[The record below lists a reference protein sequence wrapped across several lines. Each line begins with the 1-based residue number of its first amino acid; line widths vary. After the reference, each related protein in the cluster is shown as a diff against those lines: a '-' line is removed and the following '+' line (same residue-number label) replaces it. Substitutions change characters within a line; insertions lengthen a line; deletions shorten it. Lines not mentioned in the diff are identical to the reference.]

1 MNQINFQKGKFN
13 PCKVVCVGRNYVAH
27 IEELGNEIPQEMV
40 LFVKPNSSIS
50 EELVQI
56 SDDCHYE
63 GEISFIVKDKK
74 LYGVGF
80 GLDLTKRDMQSKL
93 KSKGL
98 PWERAKS
105 FDKAAVFSDFVK
117 LEDDISS
124 LRLELQINGKLA
136 QSGGVDLM
144 IYRPE
149 VVLKEIESFMSL
161 DDFDIIMTGTPK
173 GVGRYKKNDKF
184 IGRIYSDEK
193 LLVEKGWIVQ

>member
-27 IEELGNEIPQEMV
+27 IEELGNEILQEMV

-63 GEISFIVKDKK
+63 GEISFLVKDKK

-173 GVGRYKKNDKF
+173 GVGRYKKNDEF

>member
-63 GEISFIVKDKK
+63 GEISFLVKDKK

-173 GVGRYKKNDKF
+173 GVGRYKKNDEF

>member
-1 MNQINFQKGKFN
+1 MNQINFQKEKLN

-27 IEELGNEIPQEMV
+27 IEELGNEMPQEMV

-63 GEISFIVKDKK
+63 GEISFLVRDKR

-117 LEDDISS
+117 LEDNINS

-144 IYRPE
+144 IYKPE
-149 VVLKEIESFMSL
+149 TVLKEIESFMSL

-173 GVGRYKKNDKF
+173 GVGRYKKDDEF

-193 LLVEKGWIVQ
+193 LLVEKSWIVQ

>member
-50 EELVQI
+50 EELAQA

-63 GEISFIVKDKK
+63 GEISFLVKDKK

-117 LEDDISS
+117 LEDDINS

-144 IYRPE
+144 IYKPE
-149 VVLKEIESFMSL
+149 TVLKEIESFMSL
-161 DDFDIIMTGTPK
+161 DDYDIIMTGTPK
-173 GVGRYKKNDKF
+173 GVGRYKKDDEFVGK
-184 IGRIYSDEK
+184 IYSDEK
-193 LLVEKGWIVQ
+193 LLVEKSWTVQ

>member
-50 EELVQI
+50 KELAQV

-63 GEISFIVKDKK
+63 GEISFLVKDKK

-105 FDKAAVFSDFVK
+105 FDKAAVFSDFIK
-117 LEDDISS
+117 LEDDINS

-144 IYRPE
+144 IYKPE
-149 VVLKEIESFMSL
+149 TVLKEIESFMSL

-173 GVGRYKKNDKF
+173 GVGRYKKDDEF

-193 LLVEKGWIVQ
+193 LLVEKTWIVK

>member
-1 MNQINFQKGKFN
+1 MNQINFQKEKLN

-27 IEELGNEIPQEMV
+27 IEELGNEMPQEMV

-63 GEISFIVKDKK
+63 GEISFLVRDKR

-117 LEDDISS
+117 LEDNINS

-144 IYRPE
+144 IYKPE

-173 GVGRYKKNDKF
+173 GVGRYKKDDEF

-193 LLVEKGWIVQ
+193 LLVEKSWIVQ

>member
-50 EELVQI
+50 EELAQV

-63 GEISFIVKDKK
+63 GEISFLVKDKK

-117 LEDDISS
+117 LEDDINS

-144 IYRPE
+144 IYKPE
-149 VVLKEIESFMSL
+149 TVLKEIESFMSL
-161 DDFDIIMTGTPK
+161 DDYDIIMTGTPK
-173 GVGRYKKNDKF
+173 GVGRYKKDDEFVGK
-184 IGRIYSDEK
+184 IYSDEK
-193 LLVEKGWIVQ
+193 LLVEKSWTVQ

>member
-50 EELVQI
+50 KELAQV

-63 GEISFIVKDKK
+63 GEISFLVKDKK
-74 LYGVGF
+74 LYAVGF

-105 FDKAAVFSDFVK
+105 FDKAAVFSDFIK
-117 LEDDISS
+117 LEDDINS

-144 IYRPE
+144 IYKPE
-149 VVLKEIESFMSL
+149 TVLKEIESFMSL

-173 GVGRYKKNDKF
+173 GVGRYKKDDEF

-193 LLVEKGWIVQ
+193 LLVEKTWIVK

>member
-173 GVGRYKKNDKF
+173 GVGRYKKNDEF

>member
-1 MNQINFQKGKFN
+1 MNQITFQKQRVS

-27 IEELGNEIPQEMV
+27 IEELGNEMPEEMV

-50 EELVQI
+50 EELVQV
-56 SDDCHYE
+56 SGDCHYE
-63 GEISFIVKDKK
+63 GEISFLIKDKK

-105 FDKAAVFSDFVK
+105 FDKAAVFSDFIL
-117 LEDDISS
+117 LENDINS
-124 LRLELQINGKLA
+124 LRIELEINGKLV

-144 IYRPE
+144 IYKPE
-149 VVLKEIESFMSL
+149 TILKEIESFMSL

-173 GVGRYKKNDKF
+173 GVGKYKIGDKF
-184 IGRIYSDEK
+184 TGKIFSDKE
-193 LLVEKGWIVQ
+193 LIVEKTWMVV